1 MGEFGFEVG
10 DDLPDLSA
18 LTGAASGAV
27 GQAQGALSQAQGAA
41 TSAATGAIT
50 GASASANAAL
60 QNAGVPPDVANAATS
75 ALSGAALQG
84 FSKVMSSVAQI
95 PGHVF
100 GGLFHHHKHV
110 ANIPAVAATI
120 ASLPPAQAAGAQ
132 AAANALTAAASGQI
146 PATGTPAQRAAAM
159 LAHDASAVAGWG
171 RIAFASVLAGGGALL
186 LGAALP
192 IAAGAAVVGAGAG
205 YLLSRGHA

>member
-18 LTGAASGAV
+18 LAGAASGAL
-27 GQAQGALSQAQGAA
+27 GQAQGVAQGAVSQAQGA
-41 TSAATGAIT
+41 IT
-50 GASASANAAL
+50 GAAASANSAL
-60 QNAGVPPDVANAATS
+60 TNAGVPPDVANAATS

-84 FSKVMSSVAQI
+84 FGRVMNSVAQI

-100 GGLFHHHKHV
+100 GGLFHHHRHV

-146 PATGTPAQRAAAM
+146 PATGTAAQRAAAM
-159 LAHDASAVAGWG
+159 LAHDATAAASSWG
-171 RIAFASVLAGGGALL
+171 RVAFASVLAGGGALL
-186 LGAALP
+186 LGAAAP
-192 IAAGAAVVGAGAG
+192 IAVGAALVGAGAG